1 MNKDEFMRKLEHLL
15 LDLPADER
23 EEALRYY
30 EDYFNDAGISEET
43 RIIEEL
49 GTPEKVAKLIKG
61 NLFSKAASEAG
72 EYTERGYHNPY
83 EEYEA
88 NNTAVGKINNTMD
101 KTTEFNEQ
109 PIDKDRTKTLLIVAL
124 VILTFPIWIGFLG
137 AVFGITVGIFGA
149 LFGITVGFGAASIG
163 LFVGAIVLLVFGIGQ
178 LFITAPT
185 GVVMIGAALI
195 LIALGLL
202 FLLVTILVVGKLI
215 PFMIRGITALFNKL
229 YHKSRRVVA

>member
-1 MNKDEFMRKLEHLL
+1 MNKDEFMRQLEHLL

-30 EDYFNDAGISEET
+30 EDYFNDAGASEET

-49 GTPEKVAKLIKG
+49 GTPQKVAKLIKG
-61 NLFSKAASEAG
+61 NLFNKAASEAG

-83 EEYEA
+83 EEYET
-88 NNTAVGKINNTMD
+88 NNTAVGKMQNTMD
-101 KTTEFNEQ
+101 NANEFNDN
-109 PIDKDRTKTLLIVAL
+109 PINKDRSKTLLIVAL
-124 VILTFPIWIGFLG
+124 VLLTFPIWIGLLG
-137 AVFGITVGIFGA
+137 AVFGITVGILGA

-163 LFVGAIVLLVFGIGQ
+163 LFVGAVVLIVFGIGE
-178 LFITAPT
+178 LFVTAPT
-185 GVVMIGAALI
+185 GVVMIGAGLI
-195 LIALGLL
+195 LIALALV

-215 PFMIRGITALFNKL
+215 PFIIRGITTLFHKL